1 MNIKEYIESGILE
14 AYVLGALTEEERTE
28 VEANVSMYPELAGEL
43 EAIERTMLQLAEE
56 QAVTPPGFMLE
67 RIWIDLN
74 KDNPA
79 VVNDAPGQQQP
90 QAEPQPKTIPLAP
103 QAPAKPSW
111 QRAAV
116 WAAVLVSVL
125 TNFVLLSQRN
135 NSRQQQEVLTAK
147 IDSLN
152 SSQQALAATLTAYK
166 KEMDILAAPGMQTVV
181 MRKEGNNSMAGM
193 VYWSKEK
200 GETYLALHNMP
211 MPPKGKQYQLWVIQ
225 DGKPVD
231 MGVISNDMIVKD
243 GMMQKI
249 PMSVLS
255 GQAFA
260 ISLEKEGGNPTPT
273 EVYMVGATS

>member
-14 AYVLGALTEEERTE
+14 AYVLGALTQEERTE
-28 VEANVSMYPELAGEL
+28 VEANVNMYPELAGEL

-56 QAVTPPGFMLE
+56 QAETPPDFMLE

-74 KDNPA
+74 KDNSTVA
-79 VVNDAPGQQQP
+79 NVAPEEEQP
-90 QAEPQPKTIPLAP
+90 QSVPPPKTIPLVP

-200 GETYLALHNMP
+200 GDTYLALHNMP

-231 MGVISNDMIVKD
+231 MGVISNEMIAKD

-249 PMSVLS
+249 PMTVLS

>member
-14 AYVLGALTEEERTE
+14 AYTLGALEDGERAD
-28 VEANVSMYPELAGEL
+28 VERNIAMYPELAAEL
-43 EAIERTMLQLAEE
+43 AAIEETMLKMAEE
-56 QAVTPPGFMLE
+56 QAVTPPDFMLE

-74 KDNPA
+74 EE
-79 VVNDAPGQQQP
+79 APTTKVE
-90 QAEPQPKTIPLAP
+90 EPVIVPKTIPLV
-103 QAPAKPSW
+103 QPATTKPSW

-116 WAAVLVSVL
+116 WAAVVVSVL
-125 TNFVLLSQRN
+125 TNIVLLSQRN
-135 NSRQQQEVLTAK
+135 SSREQQDILAARV
-147 IDSLN
+147 DSMNAAQL
-152 SSQQALAATLTAYK
+152 QLAATLDAYK
-166 KEMDILAAPGMQTVV
+166 KEKEILAAPGMQTIV
-181 MRKEGNNSMAGM
+181 MRKDGNNSMAGM
-193 VYWSKEK
+193 VYWSKDK
-200 GETYLALHNMP
+200 GDTYLALHNMP

-231 MGVISNDMIVKD
+231 MGVISNDMVARG

-249 PMSVLS
+249 PMTVFS